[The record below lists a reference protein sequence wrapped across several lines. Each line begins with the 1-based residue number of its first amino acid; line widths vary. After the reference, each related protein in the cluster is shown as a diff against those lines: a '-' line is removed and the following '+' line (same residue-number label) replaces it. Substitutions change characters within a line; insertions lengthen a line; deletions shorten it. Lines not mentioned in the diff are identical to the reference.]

1 MAENFDAIVI
11 GGGHNGLV
19 AAFYLKKSGLNVCL
33 IEDKNE
39 LGGLCKTYEFLPGF
53 KGTNPH
59 SPGSFE
65 PMIIQ
70 DMRLEKFGLKM
81 QTSDPSLIMP
91 FEEDRAFFGWRN
103 KNDLK
108 NEYKKFSLK
117 DGAATEEFYAFLNNF
132 AKKLNVSS
140 FEPPKNIH
148 ELTRNLKSD
157 DDFDNFRKLIFGTT
171 RDLMEEWFESSEI
184 QALHGFLCQLNGNG
198 GPSTPGS
205 NMSFLNRPISMNSQP
220 QKENIV
226 INDPRKQPLR
236 GSTGLPMGGMGA
248 IIDAMELSLREL
260 GVKIIKGNGAKEILV
275 KKNKITGV
283 VLIDGQK
290 LSSKIIVSAIN
301 PKTTFLKLMDEAHFD
316 EIFYEKVSNIKLKVG
331 SFKAFIVVDAV
342 PKFSCAPKGLEELV
356 SGCQIRIGPT
366 LDYLDNAWSKHIM
379 GEMPDK
385 PVIWGLI
392 PTLRDPSLAPKGYH
406 FLSLNVWNVPYRL
419 RRGDWEAGKDIFGQ
433 RCIDTMARYIPNLK
447 DIMVDKVFLSP
458 LDMEKQYNLLEGD
471 PHCGAMGPEQMFGN
485 RLLPSISKYKTQ
497 FTGLYLS
504 GAGTWPGGF
513 ISGLSGHNAAKKVIN
528 DLTYGIQ

>member
-1 MAENFDAIVI
+1 
-11 GGGHNGLV
+11 
-19 AAFYLKKSGLNVCL
+19 
-33 IEDKNE
+33 
-39 LGGLCKTYEFLPGF
+39 
-53 KGTNPH
+53 
-59 SPGSFE
+59 
-65 PMIIQ
+65 
-70 DMRLEKFGLKM
+70 
-81 QTSDPSLIMP
+81 
-91 FEEDRAFFGWRN
+91 
-103 KNDLK
+103 
-108 NEYKKFSLK
+108 
-117 DGAATEEFYAFLNNF
+117 
-132 AKKLNVSS
+132 
-140 FEPPKNIH
+140 
-148 ELTRNLKSD
+148 
-157 DDFDNFRKLIFGTT
+157 
-171 RDLMEEWFESSEI
+171 
-184 QALHGFLCQLNGNG
+184 
-198 GPSTPGS
+198 
-205 NMSFLNRPISMNSQP
+205 MNSQP

-236 GSTGLPMGGMGA
+236 GSTGLPLGGMGS

-260 GVKIIKGNGAKEILV
+260 GVKIIKGNGAKEILL

-283 VLIDGQK
+283 VLINGRK

-316 EIFYEKVSNIKLKVG
+316 RIFYEKVSNIKLKVG
-331 SFKAFIVVDAV
+331 SFKAFVVVDAI
-342 PKFSCAPKGLEELV
+342 PKFSCAPKGSEELV

-447 DIMVDKVFLSP
+447 DIIVDKVFLSP

-485 RLLPSISKYKTQ
+485 RLLPSISKYNTQ